1 MLQPSSLSL
10 SRTTSGPA
18 RVVDARRAVATR
30 VDVKRI
36 LKLLMSYG
44 KQLPKSVSKEIK
56 NSRRDV
62 NIVVMIFV

>member
-1 MLQPSSLSL
+1 
-10 SRTTSGPA
+10 
-18 RVVDARRAVATR
+18 VVDARRAVATR